1 MLSTRNSSGW
11 LDFEAVIAG
20 AKARAREPG
29 REGVTMVIDTG
40 LGVAQVADIL
50 RIAGSHIDHWKF
62 GFGTSAVTPGYI
74 LKRKLDILRSQGILT
89 YPGGTLFEALIL
101 RDDSKDYFHQARKL
115 GFDAVE
121 ISDGTVPLD
130 RMRRGS
136 LIAEAREAGL
146 IVITEVGSKD
156 PQRQLPIASVVEQIH
171 KDLDAGAEWV
181 IVEGREC
188 GAGIGI
194 YDDHGSIRSDLFL
207 RLVSDLGDCLDRVI
221 WEAPRKAQQAELIR
235 YCVPNV
241 NLGNIETTQ
250 CLALEALRRGLRF
263 ETLRHVAAE
272 KLSMRDLSAHKGSTG
287 KDRKQAFDIPIVS
300 GTANDV
306 Y

>member
-1 MLSTRNSSGW
+1 M
-11 LDFEAVIAG
+11 
-20 AKARAREPG
+20 
-29 REGVTMVIDTG
+29 
-40 LGVAQVADIL
+40 
-50 RIAGSHIDHWKF
+50 
-62 GFGTSAVTPGYI
+62 
-74 LKRKLDILRSQGILT
+74 
-89 YPGGTLFEALIL
+89 IL

-136 LIAEAREAGL
+136 LIAEAREGTGL

-235 YCVPNV
+235 YFGPNV

-272 KLSMRDLSAHKGSTG
+272 KLSMRDLSAHRALPGRIANRRSTYRLSVVQLTTFIETIMHHEKTVAHQVLEIG
-287 KDRKQAFDIPIVS
+287 GMLSDASLNFTKYCFC
-300 GTANDV
+300 
-306 Y
+306 

>member
-101 RDDSKDYFHQARKL
+101 RDDS
-115 GFDAVE
+115 
-121 ISDGTVPLD
+121 
-130 RMRRGS
+130 
-136 LIAEAREAGL
+136 
-146 IVITEVGSKD
+146 
-156 PQRQLPIASVVEQIH
+156 
-171 KDLDAGAEWV
+171 
-181 IVEGREC
+181 
-188 GAGIGI
+188 
-194 YDDHGSIRSDLFL
+194 
-207 RLVSDLGDCLDRVI
+207 
-221 WEAPRKAQQAELIR
+221 
-235 YCVPNV
+235 
-241 NLGNIETTQ
+241 
-250 CLALEALRRGLRF
+250 
-263 ETLRHVAAE
+263 
-272 KLSMRDLSAHKGSTG
+272 
-287 KDRKQAFDIPIVS
+287 
-300 GTANDV
+300 
-306 Y
+306 